1 MDVHNCNLNIHYSAP
16 DPIWDELGYL
26 YKQMPHW
33 NGGDNG
39 KPCWYG
45 GDNEKLIEVSV
56 EPSGLSFYAK
66 LPQDE
71 WNQWFDL
78 FKEKATE
85 IMGYQVGEPED
96 GFDFVIYDE

>member
-16 DPIWDELGYL
+16 DPIWDELGRL

-33 NGGDNG
+33 N
-39 KPCWYG
+39 G

-66 LPQDE
+66 LPLDE
-71 WNQWFDL
+71 WKQWFDL
-78 FKEKATE
+78 FKEKTTE
-85 IMGYQVGEPED
+85 IMGYQIGEPED